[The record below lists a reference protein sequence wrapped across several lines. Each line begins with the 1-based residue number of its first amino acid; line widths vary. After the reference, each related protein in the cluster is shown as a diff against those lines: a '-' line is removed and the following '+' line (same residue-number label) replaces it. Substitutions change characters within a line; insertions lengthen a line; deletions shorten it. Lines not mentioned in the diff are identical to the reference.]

1 MNARRRLNKADDP
14 RVTRTRN
21 DVLAEAINILVNDGW
36 DAVTYARVA
45 AQSGYSRAI
54 ISAHWP
60 ERIDLMRDAFTRY
73 EQTPHP
79 EKSGDPEADLR
90 AEVISFSRAMVE
102 FRLKRVLATLAER
115 SQTTPEVIG
124 IRDSFVATGE
134 RPMRET
140 LLNVASGP
148 PQEAALLMLCGMV
161 THSVLLHGKPPKTQV
176 VDSAIEMVLSGL
188 GQR

>member
-45 AQSGYSRAI
+45 AQSGHSRAI
-54 ISAHWP
+54 MLAHWP

-102 FRLKRVLATLAER
+102 FRLERVLATLAER

-140 LLNVASGP
+140 LLAVASGP
-148 PQEAALLMLCGMV
+148 P
-161 THSVLLHGKPPKTQV
+161 
-176 VDSAIEMVLSGL
+176 
-188 GQR
+188 